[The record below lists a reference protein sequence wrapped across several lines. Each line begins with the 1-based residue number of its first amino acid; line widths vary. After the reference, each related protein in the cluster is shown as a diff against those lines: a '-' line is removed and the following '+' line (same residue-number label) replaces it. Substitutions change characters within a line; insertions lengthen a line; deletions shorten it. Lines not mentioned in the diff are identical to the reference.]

1 MSILRLVS
9 CAIAVS
15 TLLLAGSA
23 CAVTFT
29 FEEATFSNFD
39 TLQIDGVIFTA
50 DPAGF
55 ADYGEGFWIDAEFV
69 QGAALQIDPNGSVT
83 LEFTQPLN
91 FLTFGA
97 AISDTGGELA
107 TLASIHVFDSAGRE
121 VFPASVQEPIF
132 GGLGDAERQFTYVG
146 TSLKRAI
153 FGYDPFGASVL
164 AVDNL
169 TITPVPVPEPA
180 AWGLMLVGCMLLL
193 TRRMRATFWSAKTAT
208 PRQLHRG
215 VSGFG
220 VKRL

>member
-1 MSILRLVS
+1 M
-9 CAIAVS
+9 
-15 TLLLAGSA
+15 
-23 CAVTFT
+23 
-29 FEEATFSNFD
+29 
-39 TLQIDGVIFTA
+39 
-50 DPAGF
+50 
-55 ADYGEGFWIDAEFV
+55 
-69 QGAALQIDPNGSVT
+69 
-83 LEFTQPLN
+83 
-91 FLTFGA
+91 
-97 AISDTGGELA
+97 
-107 TLASIHVFDSAGRE
+107 
-121 VFPASVQEPIF
+121 FPASVQEPIF

-146 TSLKRAI
+146 ISLKRAI
-153 FGYDPFGASVL
+153 FGYDPFGARVL

>member
-1 MSILRLVS
+1 LPVESTIVEP
-9 CAIAVS
+9 CAS
-15 TLLLAGSA
+15 T
-23 CAVTFT
+23 
-29 FEEATFSNFD
+29 AT
-39 TLQIDGVIFTA
+39 
-50 DPAGF
+50 
-55 ADYGEGFWIDAEFV
+55 
-69 QGAALQIDPNGSVT
+69 
-83 LEFTQPLN
+83 
-91 FLTFGA
+91 
-97 AISDTGGELA
+97 
-107 TLASIHVFDSAGRE
+107 
-121 VFPASVQEPIF
+121 

-153 FGYDPFGASVL
+153 FGYDPFGARVL